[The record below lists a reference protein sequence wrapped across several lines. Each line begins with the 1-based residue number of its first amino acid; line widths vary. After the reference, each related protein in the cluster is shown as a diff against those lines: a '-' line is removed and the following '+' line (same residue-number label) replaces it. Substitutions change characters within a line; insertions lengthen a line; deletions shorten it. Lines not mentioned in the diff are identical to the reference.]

1 MGYGGYSS
9 DAHAA
14 ITRTRSVQTDAQ
26 IFEQTGKGADSRMD
40 PKGLKFR
47 ESRDSATHPRALPI
61 VFCLDQTGSMNDIP
75 KDMAKNDLPGFMQS
89 ILDQGV
95 EDPQVLFMAVGDM
108 TNRERAPVQIG
119 QFESESE
126 AQLMDQWLT
135 LVDLV
140 GNGGGNGGESYELAA
155 YTIARHTQHDHY
167 EKRGLK
173 GYVFM
178 TGDDAAFPEVRAD
191 QVRSLLG
198 DDLRENIRTEE
209 IFRELREKYE
219 VFFIIPAG
227 HDNHTAAGW
236 RTLLGDHVI
245 QVEGKTGDTNM
256 ICTVAA
262 AIVALNEGK
271 VADLT
276 ALAKS
281 YAAEGM
287 DRKRV
292 ADIVRALTPFAE
304 TLQRAGVPDPE
315 MTDPNLQ
322 QTGRGTREQTR
333 GLS

>member
-14 ITRTRSVQTDAQ
+14 ITRTRTVQTDAQ

-61 VFCLDQTGSMNDIP
+61 VFCLDQTGSMNHIP
-75 KDMAKNDLPGFMQS
+75 KDMARTSLPTFMQS
-89 ILDQGV
+89 ILDLGV
-95 EDPQVLFMAVGDM
+95 EDPQVLFVAVGDM

-119 QFESESE
+119 QFEAE

-155 YTIARHTQHDHY
+155 YTIARHTQHDHF
-167 EKRGLK
+167 EKRGQK

-227 HDNHTAAGW
+227 HENYTAAGW
-236 RTLLGDHVI
+236 RTILGDHVI
-245 QVEGKTGDTNM
+245 QAEGTTGDAGM
-256 ICTVAA
+256 ICTLAA

-276 ALAKS
+276 ALAKN